1 MTSEHERKVAD
12 LEIRPIEADDKDEL
26 QRGFERLS
34 GRSRYRRFL
43 SPRGPLTDAELRYF
57 TEVDHHDHEALV
69 AVDRDTGEG
78 VGVAR
83 FVRSDE
89 DHGAAEFAIAVVDDW
104 HRRGVG
110 SRLMA
115 ALAERAREEQITSFT
130 ALALADNEAM
140 LELLREL
147 GQVRSEPGG
156 LGTVELAVDLPATG
170 IERLRGLLR
179 AVARGEIT
187 VLPRRLRGRRV
198 RPE

>member
-1 MTSEHERKVAD
+1 MQD
-12 LEIRPIEADDKDEL
+12 LEIRPIEPDDKDEL

-34 GRSRYRRFL
+34 ERSRYRRFL

-57 TEVDHHDHEALV
+57 TEVDHYDHEALV
-69 AVDRDTGEG
+69 AVRRDTGEG

-83 FVRSDE
+83 FVRSDT
-89 DHGAAEFAIAVVDDW
+89 DHSAAEFAIAVVDDW
-104 HRRGVG
+104 QRRGVG
-110 SRLMA
+110 SRLMT

-140 LELLREL
+140 LNLLRDL
-147 GQVRSEPGG
+147 GQVRSEVSG
-156 LGTVELAVDLPATG
+156 LGTVELAVELPATG
-170 IERLRGLLR
+170 VERLRRLLR